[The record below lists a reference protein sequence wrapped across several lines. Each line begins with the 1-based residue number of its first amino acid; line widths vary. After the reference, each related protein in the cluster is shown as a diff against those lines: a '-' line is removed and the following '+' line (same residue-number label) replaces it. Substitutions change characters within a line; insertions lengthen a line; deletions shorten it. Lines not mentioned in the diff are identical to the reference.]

1 MRTTACLILCLL
13 GCLVL
18 SPWLEGA
25 ETKACANGWLHYGHK
40 CYGFF
45 KNKKSWAEAEVECQT
60 YCHRAHLVSILN
72 KAETNVIAEYI
83 LRKGASGRVWIGL
96 HDPWQTRKW
105 TWTDGSIYN
114 YKAWRPGQPD
124 SWYGVEHCAELLA
137 YRGYQ
142 EWNDNNCRNK
152 NSFICKYQL

>member
-45 KNKKSWAEAEVECQT
+45 KNKKSWAEAE
-60 YCHRAHLVSILN
+60 HGP
-72 KAETNVIAEYI
+72 
-83 LRKGASGRVWIGL
+83 GADMGS
-96 HDPWQTRKW
+96 PWEMGPKLGWSEAT
-105 TWTDGSIYN
+105 
-114 YKAWRPGQPD
+114 
-124 SWYGVEHCAELLA
+124 
-137 YRGYQ
+137 
-142 EWNDNNCRNK
+142 
-152 NSFICKYQL
+152 